1 MHNRCLAVTTTVMS
15 IAFAAAQP
23 SEARVVKFVVEQ
35 RSTFVGGA
43 AWGNVG
49 AYEMLRGTAY
59 LEVDP
64 RDPRDAVIVDLE
76 NAPRNAH
83 GMVDFSTQ
91 FLILKPVDPGR
102 GNHKIFYAV
111 NNRGNSLEGLL
122 TATTAAQVSGT
133 DAGYAMTEGYTI
145 VDAGWEGD
153 VIPTSTKLVAT
164 LPVAREANGGP
175 IIGPMRYEYSDRVSG
190 SYTTNLEGTAGF
202 LSYEAADTNTA
213 HATFT
218 VSDSEYGPKTLI
230 PPNRWAFGTC
240 PTGQASRVPDT
251 EVLAG
256 PCKRAE
262 SSKALWW
269 RSSERWQ

>member
-1 MHNRCLAVTTTVMS
+1 MHHRYLAVTTTVMS
-15 IAFAAAQP
+15 IALATAQP

-35 RSTFVGGA
+35 RSSFVGGA
-43 AWGNVG
+43 EWGNVG
-49 AYEMLRGTAY
+49 PYEMLRGTAY

-76 NAPRNAH
+76 NAPRNSH
-83 GMVDFSTQ
+83 GVVDFSTQ

-122 TATTAAQVSGT
+122 TATTAAQVVGT

-153 VIPTSTKLVAT
+153 VIPTSTKLLAT
-164 LPVAREANGGP
+164 LPIAHEANGGP

-213 HATFT
+213 HATYT
-218 VSDSEYGPKTLI
+218 VSDSEYGPKTPI

-240 PTGQASRVPDT
+240 PTGQALRWV
-251 EVLAG
+251 
-256 PCKRAE
+256 
-262 SSKALWW
+262 
-269 RSSERWQ
+269 ERPGSGL